1 MVAVHDPV
9 IWKVE
14 KYLMSQIKINVTL
27 TLFAAKIGFAK
38 SFKKHNMENT
48 HTVSNSI
55 KTWAEDDRPREK
67 LVLKGGIALSNSEL
81 LGILIGNGTKDKT
94 AVDLAKE
101 ILKLGKDNLNELG
114 KLSLKDLQKV
124 KGIGMAKAVTIAAAL
139 ELGRRRQG
147 TEALEK
153 PLFNTSKAVA
163 QYLRSI
169 LGDEQKEIFIVL
181 FLNRANKING
191 HFVASHGG
199 LTGTVADPRV
209 ILKRALE
216 ENAVGLILSHNHPSG
231 SVKPSKADVDLTEKI
246 RQASRLLDILV
257 LDHIIIGG
265 SSEAY
270 YSFAD
275 DGLL

>member
-1 MVAVHDPV
+1 M
-9 IWKVE
+9 
-14 KYLMSQIKINVTL
+14 LQIKFNVTL

-38 SFKKHNMENT
+38 RYISIFAKIEQVGMVSSNKLCNKFHGSNSPSGARGKKHNMENT
-48 HTVSNSI
+48 HTISNSI

-67 LVLKGGIALSNSEL
+67 LMQKGGVALSNSEL

-101 ILKLGKDNLNELG
+101 ILKLGKDNLSELG

-169 LGDEQKEIFIVL
+169 L
-181 FLNRANKING
+181 R
-191 HFVASHGG
+191 
-199 LTGTVADPRV
+199 
-209 ILKRALE
+209 
-216 ENAVGLILSHNHPSG
+216 
-231 SVKPSKADVDLTEKI
+231 
-246 RQASRLLDILV
+246 
-257 LDHIIIGG
+257 
-265 SSEAY
+265 
-270 YSFAD
+270 
-275 DGLL
+275 